1 MVYIWLSPT
10 NVVDTIF
17 DTASEYIFTDACIC
31 TWRLRQA
38 GEELGLVLGVRTFC
52 VYVATVLIGAWYAQ
66 QPGGVSSSSFFSP
79 SLLRREAC
87 LGQRRI
93 MPPPLGCWE
102 PASNILQAR
111 YAASYLA
118 EYSSSL
124 HADVRCGFV
133 GLHWSVALQER
144 IRYSMLACARRFA
157 WSSPDAVFI
166 LSLILCR
173 VLVFFPCSGLSPPLV
188 YSRNFDL
195 FAWNKIST
203 TVFFACIRSLLGPR
217 GKKKLWQLHVH
228 ADRDFFPPQNYPAC
242 ASILPPHAHAD
253 VGRSCLRI
261 RLSLNPSINIRI
273 LVN

>member
-1 MVYIWLSPT
+1 M
-10 NVVDTIF
+10 
-17 DTASEYIFTDACIC
+17 TASTG
-31 TWRLRQA
+31 WRRTGAGSRRAYFLRVC
-38 GEELGLVLGVRTFC
+38 GDGVDWGLVR
-52 VYVATVLIGAWYAQ
+52 AAAWRRFFFF
-66 QPGGVSSSSFFSP
+66 FFSP

-144 IRYSMLACARRFA
+144 IRYSMLACACRFA

-173 VLVFFPCSGLSPPLV
+173 VLVFFSMQRTLSSFGILPQLWFV
-188 YSRNFDL
+188 CMEQDKHDCFLCMHTES
-195 FAWNKIST
+195 
-203 TVFFACIRSLLGPR
+203 VGPKR
-217 GKKKLWQLHVH
+217 KKKTLAV
-228 ADRDFFPPQNYPAC
+228 AC
-242 ASILPPHAHAD
+242 ACRSRLLSSAELSRMCKHSSTARTCRRGPQLPTHPLI
-253 VGRSCLRI
+253 S
-261 RLSLNPSINIRI
+261 
-273 LVN
+273 

>member
-1 MVYIWLSPT
+1 MIYIWLSPT

-31 TWRLRQA
+31 RWRLRQA

-144 IRYSMLACARRFA
+144 IRYSMLACACRFA

-173 VLVFFPCSGLSPPLV
+173 VLVFFSMQRTLSSFGILPQLWFV
-188 YSRNFDL
+188 CMEQDKHDCFLCMHTES
-195 FAWNKIST
+195 
-203 TVFFACIRSLLGPR
+203 VGPKR
-217 GKKKLWQLHVH
+217 KKKTLAV
-228 ADRDFFPPQNYPAC
+228 AC
-242 ASILPPHAHAD
+242 ACRSRLLSSAELSRMCKHSSTARTCRRGPQLPTHPLI
-253 VGRSCLRI
+253 S
-261 RLSLNPSINIRI
+261 
-273 LVN
+273 